1 MPMKK
6 ELKKAQKKLRYYE
19 SKHPGDTE
27 GYTRLSDEVASLEK
41 ELKRQHLKMVVKEH
55 KALQQKER
63 DNMTDDEFLNQEF
76 KKNNKKNIQKNTQK
90 VHKQS
95 QENRIKLH
103 NMVVKKIM
111 FERNRKIEEDIKED
125 IYKSF
130 MKVLAHHVDMETS
143 APQ

>member
-1 MPMKK
+1 
-6 ELKKAQKKLRYYE
+6 
-19 SKHPGDTE
+19 
-27 GYTRLSDEVASLEK
+27 
-41 ELKRQHLKMVVKEH
+41 MVVKGH

-76 KKNNKKNIQKNTQK
+76 KKNNKKNIQKNIQKNNQK
-90 VHKQS
+90 VQKQS

-111 FERNRKIEEDIKED
+111 FERKHKIEEDIKED